1 MELKP
6 LDRWNTSKCHVYLVA
21 TRSSLLIMY
30 EPPTVITQA
39 LATITK
45 MMIYNVKF

>member
-6 LDRWNTSKCHVYLVA
+6 LELWNTSKRHVYLVA
-21 TRSSLLIMY
+21 TRSSLLITY

-39 LATITK
+39 LAAITK
-45 MMIYNVKF
+45 KMIYNVKF